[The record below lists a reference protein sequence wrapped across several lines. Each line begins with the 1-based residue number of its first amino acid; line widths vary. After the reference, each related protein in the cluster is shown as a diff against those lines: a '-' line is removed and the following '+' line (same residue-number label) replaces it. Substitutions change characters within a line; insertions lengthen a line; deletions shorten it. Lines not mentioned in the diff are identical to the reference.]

1 MPRAGSRI
9 LFGALGLAA
18 VGLAV
23 AGVWVPGLP
32 ATPFVILALWA
43 FSRSSA
49 RLAAWLRR
57 VPLLRSAVAAA
68 DEYRRERTL
77 PRGVKIV
84 AQTAAW
90 GSAGLVALTT
100 HSPWMAGALACAA
113 VACSAFMLRTP
124 TRAAGAPRAADGPVR
139 SD

>member
-1 MPRAGSRI
+1 MRRAGSRA

-18 VGLAV
+18 AGLAV
-23 AGVWVPGLP
+23 AGVWLPGLP

-43 FSRSSA
+43 FSRSSD

-68 DEYRRERTL
+68 DAYRRERAL
-77 PRGVKIV
+77 PRSVKVV
-84 AQTAAW
+84 AQAAAW

-100 HSPWMAGALACAA
+100 HSPWMAGLLACAA
-113 VACSAFMLRTP
+113 AACSAFMLRTP
-124 TRAAGAPRAADGPVR
+124 TRTPPTRR
-139 SD
+139 YSSDHI